1 MDRKN
6 IDQKFLEERL
16 EAISKGLKEGV
27 RREVERLT
35 KLGLPIFVAEN
46 GRVVDRQANPP
57 QQDRIGVGRT
67 G

>member
-1 MDRKN
+1 MHGRK

-35 KLGLPIFVAEN
+35 RLGLPIFVADN
-46 GRVVDRQANPP
+46 GHVVDR
-57 QQDRIGVGRT
+57 RT
-67 G
+67 TPERRD